1 MHAAG
6 VLHDATL
13 PQQTAS
19 SLRAV
24 FAPKVAGARHLLQR
38 MGPQPTSCQVE
49 NCT

>member
-19 SLRAV
+19 SLRAM
-24 FAPKVAGARHLLQR
+24 FAPKIVGTQHLLQR
-38 MGPQPTSCQVE
+38 MGPQPTSSQASDG
-49 NCT
+49 T